1 MMPNIDLRD
10 RFVCPYLTL
19 RPKIKKFL
27 FPITRPCVLKL
38 PLLKLFIFN
47 FTIDKIPNL
56 PRADSDH
63 FTSTIHVYKCKNRDG
78 NDVIRSLL
86 LSTQFKIY

>member
-1 MMPNIDLRD
+1 MEELNSVI
-10 RFVCPYLTL
+10 V

-38 PLLKLFIFN
+38 PLLFFFN
-47 FTIDKIPNL
+47 FSIDKIPNL

-63 FTSTIHVYKCKNRDG
+63 FTSTKFMYINA
-78 NDVIRSLL
+78 
-86 LSTQFKIY
+86 KIAMEMM